1 MRHVL
6 PQAQLL
12 RGVTLAGTAT
22 TLGSLLATIL
32 GGWLMDAVGVRRAL
46 LVVQFFAAGG
56 ALLLT
61 LALSR
66 ALKQPSLA
74 EMA

>member
-46 LVVQFFAAGG
+46 LLVQFFAAGG

-66 ALKQPSLA
+66 ALKQPNLA